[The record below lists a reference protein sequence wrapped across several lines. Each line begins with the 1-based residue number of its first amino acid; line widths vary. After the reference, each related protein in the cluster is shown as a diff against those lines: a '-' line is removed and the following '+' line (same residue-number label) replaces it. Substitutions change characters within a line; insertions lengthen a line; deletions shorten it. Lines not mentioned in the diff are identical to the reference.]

1 MFPDMQDLP
10 MVKGWK
16 QEMHTILSLDLE
28 NPYKLKHYGREIKV
42 LEQLWQPG
50 NHRSIFTYK

>member
-1 MFPDMQDLP
+1 MFPNMQDLP

-28 NPYKLKHYGREIKV
+28 NPYKLKHYRRQIKV

-50 NHRSIFTYK
+50 HHH